1 MICKP
6 WPATS
11 CRHWSHALP
20 SSRRVR
26 ANALAVLAQR
36 LREAIWPT
44 SRREARRRGPRA
56 GSFDGR
62 SDRRPEFSGLG
73 DTLWDDTVVGHQ
85 CVKLLLL
92 VWNSRRQRCDV
103 PVDVGVALHASQ
115 RQDRGAFGRN
125 DLIDGAR
132 DPVHDRLESKVLVG
146 SEVTN
151 NVFDM
156 ASRRHEC
163 VATHC
168 GVAAQ
173 ERDVEAV
180 VVEQLFVFHPGF
192 TGHDGGDEAAT
203 GPDATLIGCDIKWT
217 RSVIV
222 LCFGNGMNVSSR

>member
-36 LREAIWPT
+36 MREAIWPT
-44 SRREARRRGPRA
+44 SRCEARRRGPRA

-62 SDRRPEFSGLG
+62 SDGRPEFSGLG

-115 RQDRGAFGRN
+115 RQGIGTFGRN

-132 DPVHDRLESKVLVG
+132 DPL
-146 SEVTN
+146 
-151 NVFDM
+151 
-156 ASRRHEC
+156 RH
-163 VATHC
+163 
-168 GVAAQ
+168 GVAAP
-173 ERDVEAV
+173 RVRSHA
-180 VVEQLFVFHPGF
+180 LWGSGSG
-192 TGHDGGDEAAT
+192 TRRGGRRRR
-203 GPDATLIGCDIKWT
+203 ATLRVPCGVHRPRW
-217 RSVIV
+217 R
-222 LCFGNGMNVSSR
+222 R